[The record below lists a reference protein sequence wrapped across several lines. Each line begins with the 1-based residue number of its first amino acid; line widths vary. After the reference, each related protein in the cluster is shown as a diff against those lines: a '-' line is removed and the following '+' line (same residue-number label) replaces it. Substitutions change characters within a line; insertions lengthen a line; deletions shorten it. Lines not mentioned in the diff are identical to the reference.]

1 MNPPFVRGDR
11 VRWDTTG
18 SDGLPLT
25 HYGFIGGRVDAS
37 GRVVVMLDGHLKGD
51 TVVPAEQLQAVSVLT
66 VAMHFDDETLLD
78 DPSLRPGLVGLWA
91 AEAER
96 AGLVLE
102 DLETLGTGV
111 VDTAGAGFALAEFW
125 AGGQPYVVRALPG
138 SGGVC
143 VRADLPRRW
152 EFS

>member
-18 SDGLPLT
+18 ADGLPLT
-25 HYGFIGGRVDAS
+25 HYGFIGGRVDAG

-51 TVVPAEQLQAVSVLT
+51 TVVPAEQLQVVSVLT
-66 VAMHFDDETLLD
+66 VAMHFDDDTLLD
-78 DPSLRPGLVGLWA
+78 DPSLRQGLVGLWA

-111 VDTAGAGFALAEFW
+111 VDTAGDGFALAEFW
-125 AGGQPYVVRALPG
+125 TGGQPYVVRALRDPQG
-138 SGGVC
+138 LC

-152 EFS
+152 EMG